1 MEIIPEEHKETIV
14 RRLGRSDRWP
24 GDGKTACVFKQSI
37 IAGPAQLHF
46 KKERCVFC
54 DDHELK
60 SLCKSGV
67 DRKKLRDAMMKMN
80 QDVRKKA
87 FDRIDDKYQEFF
99 KDVPNATPRKAVK
112 RKRQAVAEAVP
123 VAIGDVSLEDSKTS
137 RHTCSTVETV
147 SSVTE
152 CLMFAIERACDSG
165 HQERERSSHKEVGGM
180 LGAATNSSSCAV
192 WKRSQEVQEAGGQ
205 RQSQRSQRWYEVA
218 CEGRSAR
225 RRR

>member
-1 MEIIPEEHKETIV
+1 MELVPDEHKEAIV
-14 RRLGRSDRWP
+14 KRVGRLPRCP
-24 GDGKTACVFKQSI
+24 GDCKELCVFNPSST
-37 IAGPAQLHF
+37 AGPANLHF

-54 DDHELK
+54 DDQELK

-67 DRKKLRDAMMKMN
+67 DRKKMRRMKMN

-152 CLMFAIERACDSG
+152 CLMFAIEKACDSG
-165 HQERERSSHKEVGGM
+165 HQKRERSSHKEVGGM

-192 WKRSQEVQEAGGQ
+192 WKRAQEVQEAGGQ
-205 RQSQRSQRWYEVA
+205 R
-218 CEGRSAR
+218 
-225 RRR
+225 

>member
-1 MEIIPEEHKETIV
+1 MPEEHKETIV
-14 RRLGRSDRWP
+14 TRLGRTWRCP
-24 GDGKTACVFKQSI
+24 GDGKTACVFIQSI
-37 IAGPAQLHF
+37 IAGPANLHF

-54 DDHELK
+54 DDRELK

-99 KDVPNATPRKAVK
+99 KDVPNATPRQGVK

-147 SSVTE
+147 SSVT
-152 CLMFAIERACDSG
+152 CLMFAVERACDSG

-205 RQSQRSQRWYEVA
+205 RQSQRSQGWYAVA
-218 CEGRSAR
+218 CKERSAR